1 MRKDDWITKLYYKQ
15 LSDKLRNNRDSGKN
29 VSSKKKI
36 SLRKIK
42 FKCKRLGISFKT
54 ILPC

>member
-15 LSDKLRNNRDSGKN
+15 LSEKSRNNRDSGKN